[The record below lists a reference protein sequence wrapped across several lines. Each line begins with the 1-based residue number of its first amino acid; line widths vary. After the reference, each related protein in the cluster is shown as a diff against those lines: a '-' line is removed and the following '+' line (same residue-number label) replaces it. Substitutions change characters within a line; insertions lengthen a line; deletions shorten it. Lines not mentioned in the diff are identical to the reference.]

1 MIYIFTQFKWRRGK
15 TLSYGLMVPGS
26 NPGSVTKYKL
36 KKKMLISV
44 TAEGSQHNN
53 VFNVEYEHSLW

>member
-1 MIYIFTQFKWRRGK
+1 MIDCVPQFKWRRGK

-26 NPGSVTKYKL
+26 NPGSVTKYKS
-36 KKKMLISV
+36 KKMLISV
-44 TAEGSQHNN
+44 SATGIQHNN